1 MTKLTRFHKQNIGL
15 LAVVF
20 LAVLP
25 LMGCSA
31 TEIVDRAGE
40 LFGLSS
46 TEGSDEEAP
55 VREESAEDLPVI
67 VFETEEAEEEPEEEF
82 VYDDVNKIYSMNTAS
97 ESELVLAFAG
107 DVCFYDEY
115 ANMTTL
121 RAQSNGIYDCILPE
135 VMEEMKSS
143 DIFMVNNEFA
153 YSDRGTPTAGK
164 KYTFR
169 AKPENAGLLHDMGVD
184 IVSLANNHSYDYGP
198 EALYDTI
205 DILNEKKVPFVGAGK
220 NIEEA
225 KKPVYFKAN
234 GQTIAY
240 VSATQIER
248 TENPDTKE
256 ATENSPGVLRTL
268 NPDTFLEVIANA
280 QENSDFVVV
289 FVHWGSE
296 NTDLVEAGQ
305 RDLAQK
311 YVEAGADLIIG
322 AHSHCLQGVD
332 YIGDV
337 PVFYSMGNFWF
348 NSKTVDTGLVKVTL
362 NNESEI
368 QGIRFVP
375 CIQQNCKTRIA
386 DATEEQR
393 ILIYLQG
400 ISNYARIDEEGN
412 VTKSDTDQNIQN
424 GQNTSPSKKTPAAEA
439 DTLFPLLPDASA
451 GTGNTENS
459 MNDTGNSIQST
470 Q

>member
-1 MTKLTRFHKQNIGL
+1 MIKRTHFYFYKQNIGL
-15 LAVVF
+15 LAAAF
-20 LAVLP
+20 LLALP
-25 LMGCSA
+25 LTGCSA
-31 TEIVDRAGE
+31 AKIVDQAGE
-40 LFGLSS
+40 LLGVSS
-46 TEGSDEEAP
+46 PAVDEKEVP
-55 VREESAEDLPVI
+55 VQEKSEEDLPVI
-67 VFETEEAEEEPEEEF
+67 VFETGEPEKTEEPEAEF
-82 VYDDVNKIYSMNTAS
+82 VYDDVNKIYSMETAS
-97 ESELVLAFAG
+97 EDELTLAFAG
-107 DVCFYDEY
+107 DICFYDEY

-121 RAQSNGIYDCILPE
+121 RAQSNGIYDCILPQ

-169 AKPENAGLLHDMGVD
+169 AKPQNVGLLSDMGVD

-205 DILNEKKVPFVGAGK
+205 DILNEAKVPFVGAGK
-220 NIEEA
+220 TIEEA

-256 ATENSPGVLRTL
+256 ATETSPGVLRTL
-268 NPDTFLEVIANA
+268 YPEAFLEVIENA
-280 QENSDFVVV
+280 RENSDFVVV

-296 NTDLVEAGQ
+296 NTDLVEESQ

-311 YVEAGADLIIG
+311 YAEAGADLIIG

-332 YIGDV
+332 YIGEV

-362 NNESEI
+362 NKESEI
-368 QGIRFVP
+368 QNIRFVP
-375 CIQQNCKTRIA
+375 CIQQSCKTRIA
-386 DATEEQR
+386 DSTEKQR
-393 ILIYLQG
+393 ILTYLQG
-400 ISNYARIDEEGN
+400 ISNYAVIDSEGN
-412 VTKSDTDQNIQN
+412 VTKSDTDHNIQN
-424 GQNTSPSKKTPAAEA
+424 GQNTSPSKKMPVPES
-439 DTLFPLLPDASA
+439 DTLLPLLPD
-451 GTGNTENS
+451 
-459 MNDTGNSIQST
+459 MDTGTEAAENT
-470 Q
+470 Y